1 MEIPF
6 MILGA
11 LVSLLNFYLVIER
24 AVRDGINNS
33 SKIRMEPKNH
43 RGTRIHSMKSNR

>member
-11 LVSLLNFYLVIER
+11 LVSLLNFYLVI
-24 AVRDGINNS
+24 
-33 SKIRMEPKNH
+33 SKEPF
-43 RGTRIHSMKSNR
+43 GTASTIPRR